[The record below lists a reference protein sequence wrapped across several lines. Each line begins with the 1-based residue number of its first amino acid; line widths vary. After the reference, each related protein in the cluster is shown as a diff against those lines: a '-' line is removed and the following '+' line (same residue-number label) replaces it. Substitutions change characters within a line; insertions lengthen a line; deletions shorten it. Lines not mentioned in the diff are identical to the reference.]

1 MTRKSVIGLIAL
13 PTFIARL
20 QMPARRGARGAEPA
34 SVPATVTIAPLGSV
48 SRRIGAPSAE
58 ICARSRP
65 LSPRSGTN
73 ALSTAS
79 VRYAVDVALG
89 SVIEAA
95 IADAAGATAV
105 LSPPQFADVGRA
117 VAMDHDQPI
126 AMSSTNTLDSTLNA
140 RSLRVE
146 SPARWYQRDGR
157 GGTRIA
163 QSDILRRFAQDPSRL
178 SLFSGSVHRMDW
190 FRELYHLLSDLP
202 TLIKWGGYVGLTT
215 IVFTETGLLVGFFLP
230 GDSLLVTAGLLASQ
244 GFLNVYVMGALLTVA
259 AIAGDSVGYS
269 IGRAAGPR
277 LFRREDS
284 FFFNKKHLYRAHDF
298 YLRHGGKTIVIAR
311 FVPILR
317 TFAPVVAGAADMP
330 YRRFIFF
337 NIAGG
342 IGWIWSMLM
351 VGYVLG
357 RYIPGI
363 EKRIEWVIVAVIGL
377 SLVPILVEY
386 LKSRKKNVT
395 SD

>member
-1 MTRKSVIGLIAL
+1 
-13 PTFIARL
+13 
-20 QMPARRGARGAEPA
+20 
-34 SVPATVTIAPLGSV
+34 
-48 SRRIGAPSAE
+48 
-58 ICARSRP
+58 
-65 LSPRSGTN
+65 
-73 ALSTAS
+73 
-79 VRYAVDVALG
+79 
-89 SVIEAA
+89 
-95 IADAAGATAV
+95 
-105 LSPPQFADVGRA
+105 
-117 VAMDHDQPI
+117 
-126 AMSSTNTLDSTLNA
+126 
-140 RSLRVE
+140 
-146 SPARWYQRDGR
+146 
-157 GGTRIA
+157 
-163 QSDILRRFAQDPSRL
+163 
-178 SLFSGSVHRMDW
+178 MDW

-244 GFLNVYVMGALLTVA
+244 GFLNVYAMGALLTVA

-330 YRRFIFF
+330 YRRFILF
-337 NIAGG
+337 NVIGG
-342 IGWIWSMLM
+342 IGWIWSMLLT
-351 VGYVLG
+351 GYVLG

-363 EKRIEWVIVAVIGL
+363 EKHIELVIVAVIGL

>member
-1 MTRKSVIGLIAL
+1 
-13 PTFIARL
+13 
-20 QMPARRGARGAEPA
+20 
-34 SVPATVTIAPLGSV
+34 
-48 SRRIGAPSAE
+48 
-58 ICARSRP
+58 
-65 LSPRSGTN
+65 
-73 ALSTAS
+73 
-79 VRYAVDVALG
+79 
-89 SVIEAA
+89 
-95 IADAAGATAV
+95 
-105 LSPPQFADVGRA
+105 
-117 VAMDHDQPI
+117 
-126 AMSSTNTLDSTLNA
+126 
-140 RSLRVE
+140 
-146 SPARWYQRDGR
+146 
-157 GGTRIA
+157 
-163 QSDILRRFAQDPSRL
+163 
-178 SLFSGSVHRMDW
+178 MDW

-202 TLIKWGGYVGLTT
+202 ALIKWGGYVGLTG

-277 LFRREDS
+277 LFKREDS
-284 FFFNKKHLYRAHDF
+284 FFFNKKHLHRAHDF

-330 YRRFIFF
+330 YGRFILF
-337 NIAGG
+337 NVLGG

-363 EKRIEWVIVAVIGL
+363 EHNIDLVIIAVIAL

-386 LKSRKKNVT
+386 LKSRGRAKEIERVT
-395 SD
+395 GVDDKLPPADPFVAP

>member
-1 MTRKSVIGLIAL
+1 
-13 PTFIARL
+13 
-20 QMPARRGARGAEPA
+20 
-34 SVPATVTIAPLGSV
+34 
-48 SRRIGAPSAE
+48 
-58 ICARSRP
+58 
-65 LSPRSGTN
+65 
-73 ALSTAS
+73 
-79 VRYAVDVALG
+79 
-89 SVIEAA
+89 
-95 IADAAGATAV
+95 
-105 LSPPQFADVGRA
+105 
-117 VAMDHDQPI
+117 
-126 AMSSTNTLDSTLNA
+126 
-140 RSLRVE
+140 
-146 SPARWYQRDGR
+146 
-157 GGTRIA
+157 
-163 QSDILRRFAQDPSRL
+163 
-178 SLFSGSVHRMDW
+178 MDW

-202 TLIKWGGYVGLTT
+202 SLIKWGGYVGLTA

-244 GFLNVYVMGALLTVA
+244 GFLNVYAMGALLTVA

-277 LFRREDS
+277 LFKREDS

-330 YRRFIFF
+330 YHRFILF
-337 NIAGG
+337 NVVGG

-363 EKRIEWVIVAVIGL
+363 EHNIDLVIIAVIAL
-377 SLVPILVEY
+377 SLVPILIEY
-386 LKSRKKNVT
+386 LKSRKKTVT

>member
-1 MTRKSVIGLIAL
+1 
-13 PTFIARL
+13 
-20 QMPARRGARGAEPA
+20 
-34 SVPATVTIAPLGSV
+34 
-48 SRRIGAPSAE
+48 
-58 ICARSRP
+58 
-65 LSPRSGTN
+65 
-73 ALSTAS
+73 
-79 VRYAVDVALG
+79 
-89 SVIEAA
+89 
-95 IADAAGATAV
+95 
-105 LSPPQFADVGRA
+105 
-117 VAMDHDQPI
+117 
-126 AMSSTNTLDSTLNA
+126 
-140 RSLRVE
+140 
-146 SPARWYQRDGR
+146 
-157 GGTRIA
+157 
-163 QSDILRRFAQDPSRL
+163 
-178 SLFSGSVHRMDW
+178 MDW

-202 TLIKWGGYVGLTT
+202 SLIKWGGYVGLTA

-244 GFLNVYVMGALLTVA
+244 GFLNVYAMGGLLTVA

-277 LFRREDS
+277 LFKREDS

-298 YLRHGGKTIVIAR
+298 YLRHGGKTIIIAR

-330 YRRFIFF
+330 YRRFILF
-337 NIAGG
+337 NVLGG

-363 EKRIEWVIVAVIGL
+363 ERNIDLVIIAVIAL
-377 SLVPILVEY
+377 SLVPILIEY
-386 LKSRKKNVT
+386 LKSRKKTVT

>member
-1 MTRKSVIGLIAL
+1 
-13 PTFIARL
+13 
-20 QMPARRGARGAEPA
+20 
-34 SVPATVTIAPLGSV
+34 
-48 SRRIGAPSAE
+48 
-58 ICARSRP
+58 
-65 LSPRSGTN
+65 
-73 ALSTAS
+73 
-79 VRYAVDVALG
+79 
-89 SVIEAA
+89 
-95 IADAAGATAV
+95 
-105 LSPPQFADVGRA
+105 
-117 VAMDHDQPI
+117 
-126 AMSSTNTLDSTLNA
+126 
-140 RSLRVE
+140 
-146 SPARWYQRDGR
+146 
-157 GGTRIA
+157 
-163 QSDILRRFAQDPSRL
+163 
-178 SLFSGSVHRMDW
+178 MDW

-202 TLIKWGGYVGLTT
+202 SLIKWGGYVGLTA

-277 LFRREDS
+277 LFKREDS
-284 FFFNKKHLYRAHDF
+284 FFFNKKHLYRAHEF

-330 YRRFIFF
+330 YHRFILF
-337 NIAGG
+337 NVLGG

-363 EKRIEWVIVAVIGL
+363 EHNIDLVIIAVIAL
-377 SLVPILVEY
+377 SLVPILIEY
-386 LKSRKKNVT
+386 LKSRSRAKPAERVT
-395 SD
+395 GVDEKLPPADPFVAP

>member
-1 MTRKSVIGLIAL
+1 
-13 PTFIARL
+13 
-20 QMPARRGARGAEPA
+20 
-34 SVPATVTIAPLGSV
+34 
-48 SRRIGAPSAE
+48 
-58 ICARSRP
+58 
-65 LSPRSGTN
+65 
-73 ALSTAS
+73 
-79 VRYAVDVALG
+79 
-89 SVIEAA
+89 
-95 IADAAGATAV
+95 
-105 LSPPQFADVGRA
+105 
-117 VAMDHDQPI
+117 
-126 AMSSTNTLDSTLNA
+126 
-140 RSLRVE
+140 
-146 SPARWYQRDGR
+146 
-157 GGTRIA
+157 
-163 QSDILRRFAQDPSRL
+163 
-178 SLFSGSVHRMDW
+178 MDW

-202 TLIKWGGYVGLTT
+202 TLIKWGGYVGLTA

-244 GFLNVYVMGALLTVA
+244 GFLNVYTMGALLTVA

-363 EKRIEWVIVAVIGL
+363 EKRIDLVIIAVIGL
-377 SLVPILVEY
+377 SLVPILIEY
-386 LKSRKKNVT
+386 LKSRRKEVT
-395 SD
+395 SH

>member
-1 MTRKSVIGLIAL
+1 
-13 PTFIARL
+13 
-20 QMPARRGARGAEPA
+20 
-34 SVPATVTIAPLGSV
+34 
-48 SRRIGAPSAE
+48 
-58 ICARSRP
+58 
-65 LSPRSGTN
+65 
-73 ALSTAS
+73 
-79 VRYAVDVALG
+79 
-89 SVIEAA
+89 
-95 IADAAGATAV
+95 
-105 LSPPQFADVGRA
+105 
-117 VAMDHDQPI
+117 
-126 AMSSTNTLDSTLNA
+126 
-140 RSLRVE
+140 
-146 SPARWYQRDGR
+146 
-157 GGTRIA
+157 
-163 QSDILRRFAQDPSRL
+163 
-178 SLFSGSVHRMDW
+178 MDW

-244 GFLNVYVMGALLTVA
+244 GFLNVYIMGALLTVA

-377 SLVPILVEY
+377 SLVPILIEY

>member
-1 MTRKSVIGLIAL
+1 
-13 PTFIARL
+13 
-20 QMPARRGARGAEPA
+20 
-34 SVPATVTIAPLGSV
+34 
-48 SRRIGAPSAE
+48 
-58 ICARSRP
+58 
-65 LSPRSGTN
+65 
-73 ALSTAS
+73 
-79 VRYAVDVALG
+79 
-89 SVIEAA
+89 
-95 IADAAGATAV
+95 
-105 LSPPQFADVGRA
+105 
-117 VAMDHDQPI
+117 
-126 AMSSTNTLDSTLNA
+126 
-140 RSLRVE
+140 
-146 SPARWYQRDGR
+146 
-157 GGTRIA
+157 
-163 QSDILRRFAQDPSRL
+163 
-178 SLFSGSVHRMDW
+178 MDW

-202 TLIKWGGYVGLTT
+202 ALIKWGGYVGLTA

-277 LFRREDS
+277 LFKREDS

-317 TFAPVVAGAADMP
+317 TFAPVVAGAAEMP
-330 YRRFIFF
+330 YHRFILF
-337 NIAGG
+337 NVLGG

-363 EKRIEWVIVAVIGL
+363 EHNIDLVIIAVIAL

-386 LKSRKKNVT
+386 LKSRGRAKDAEGTTAADDKLPPADPFVAP
-395 SD
+395 

>member
-1 MTRKSVIGLIAL
+1 
-13 PTFIARL
+13 
-20 QMPARRGARGAEPA
+20 
-34 SVPATVTIAPLGSV
+34 
-48 SRRIGAPSAE
+48 
-58 ICARSRP
+58 
-65 LSPRSGTN
+65 
-73 ALSTAS
+73 
-79 VRYAVDVALG
+79 
-89 SVIEAA
+89 
-95 IADAAGATAV
+95 
-105 LSPPQFADVGRA
+105 
-117 VAMDHDQPI
+117 
-126 AMSSTNTLDSTLNA
+126 
-140 RSLRVE
+140 
-146 SPARWYQRDGR
+146 
-157 GGTRIA
+157 
-163 QSDILRRFAQDPSRL
+163 
-178 SLFSGSVHRMDW
+178 MDW
-190 FRELYHLLSDLP
+190 LSDLYHFLSDLP
-202 TLIKWGGYVGLTT
+202 ALIKWGGYVGLTA

-244 GFLNVYVMGALLTVA
+244 GFLNVYVMGGLLTVA

-269 IGRAAGPR
+269 IGKAAGPR
-277 LFRREDS
+277 LFKREDS

-377 SLVPILVEY
+377 SLVPILIEY
-386 LKSRKKNVT
+386 LKSKKKKEVT

>member
-1 MTRKSVIGLIAL
+1 
-13 PTFIARL
+13 
-20 QMPARRGARGAEPA
+20 
-34 SVPATVTIAPLGSV
+34 
-48 SRRIGAPSAE
+48 
-58 ICARSRP
+58 
-65 LSPRSGTN
+65 
-73 ALSTAS
+73 
-79 VRYAVDVALG
+79 
-89 SVIEAA
+89 
-95 IADAAGATAV
+95 
-105 LSPPQFADVGRA
+105 
-117 VAMDHDQPI
+117 
-126 AMSSTNTLDSTLNA
+126 
-140 RSLRVE
+140 
-146 SPARWYQRDGR
+146 
-157 GGTRIA
+157 
-163 QSDILRRFAQDPSRL
+163 
-178 SLFSGSVHRMDW
+178 MDW
-190 FRELYHLLSDLP
+190 FSELYHLLSDLP

-244 GFLNVYVMGALLTVA
+244 GFLNVYAMGALLTVA

-337 NIAGG
+337 NIVGG
-342 IGWIWSMLM
+342 IGWIWTMLM

-386 LKSRKKNVT
+386 LKSRRKKVT
-395 SD
+395 GD

>member
-1 MTRKSVIGLIAL
+1 
-13 PTFIARL
+13 
-20 QMPARRGARGAEPA
+20 
-34 SVPATVTIAPLGSV
+34 
-48 SRRIGAPSAE
+48 
-58 ICARSRP
+58 
-65 LSPRSGTN
+65 
-73 ALSTAS
+73 
-79 VRYAVDVALG
+79 
-89 SVIEAA
+89 
-95 IADAAGATAV
+95 
-105 LSPPQFADVGRA
+105 
-117 VAMDHDQPI
+117 
-126 AMSSTNTLDSTLNA
+126 
-140 RSLRVE
+140 
-146 SPARWYQRDGR
+146 
-157 GGTRIA
+157 
-163 QSDILRRFAQDPSRL
+163 
-178 SLFSGSVHRMDW
+178 MDW

-244 GFLNVYVMGALLTVA
+244 GFLNVYAMGALLTVA

-363 EKRIEWVIVAVIGL
+363 EKNVEWVIMAVIGL

-386 LKSRKKNVT
+386 LKSRRKKVT

>member
-1 MTRKSVIGLIAL
+1 
-13 PTFIARL
+13 
-20 QMPARRGARGAEPA
+20 
-34 SVPATVTIAPLGSV
+34 
-48 SRRIGAPSAE
+48 
-58 ICARSRP
+58 
-65 LSPRSGTN
+65 
-73 ALSTAS
+73 
-79 VRYAVDVALG
+79 VDVAFG

-95 IADAAGATAV
+95 IADAAGATNV
-105 LSPPQFADVGRA
+105 LSPPFAAVGRA

-126 AMSSTNTLDSTLNA
+126 AMSRTNTLDSTLNA

-163 QSDILRRFAQDPSRL
+163 QSDILRGFVQEPGRV
-178 SLFSGSVHRMDW
+178 SLTSGTTHRMDW

-215 IVFTETGLLVGFFLP
+215 IVFTETGLLIGFFLP

-277 LFRREDS
+277 LFKREDS

-342 IGWIWSMLM
+342 VLWIWSMLM
-351 VGYVLG
+351 IGYVLG

-363 EKRIEWVIVAVIGL
+363 EHNIDLVIIAVIAL
-377 SLVPILVEY
+377 SLVPILIEY
-386 LKSRKKNVT
+386 LKSRKKAVT
-395 SD
+395 SDS

>member
-1 MTRKSVIGLIAL
+1 
-13 PTFIARL
+13 
-20 QMPARRGARGAEPA
+20 
-34 SVPATVTIAPLGSV
+34 
-48 SRRIGAPSAE
+48 
-58 ICARSRP
+58 
-65 LSPRSGTN
+65 
-73 ALSTAS
+73 
-79 VRYAVDVALG
+79 
-89 SVIEAA
+89 
-95 IADAAGATAV
+95 
-105 LSPPQFADVGRA
+105 
-117 VAMDHDQPI
+117 
-126 AMSSTNTLDSTLNA
+126 
-140 RSLRVE
+140 
-146 SPARWYQRDGR
+146 
-157 GGTRIA
+157 
-163 QSDILRRFAQDPSRL
+163 
-178 SLFSGSVHRMDW
+178 MDW
-190 FRELYHLLSDLP
+190 LSDLYHFLSDLP
-202 TLIKWGGYVGLTT
+202 ALIKWGGYVGLTA

-244 GFLNVYVMGALLTVA
+244 GFLNVYVMGGLLTVA

-277 LFRREDS
+277 LFKREDS

-363 EKRIEWVIVAVIGL
+363 EKRIEIVIFTVIGL
-377 SLVPILVEY
+377 SLVPILIEY
-386 LKSRKKNVT
+386 VKSKKKEVA

>member
-1 MTRKSVIGLIAL
+1 
-13 PTFIARL
+13 
-20 QMPARRGARGAEPA
+20 
-34 SVPATVTIAPLGSV
+34 
-48 SRRIGAPSAE
+48 
-58 ICARSRP
+58 
-65 LSPRSGTN
+65 
-73 ALSTAS
+73 
-79 VRYAVDVALG
+79 
-89 SVIEAA
+89 
-95 IADAAGATAV
+95 
-105 LSPPQFADVGRA
+105 
-117 VAMDHDQPI
+117 
-126 AMSSTNTLDSTLNA
+126 
-140 RSLRVE
+140 
-146 SPARWYQRDGR
+146 
-157 GGTRIA
+157 
-163 QSDILRRFAQDPSRL
+163 
-178 SLFSGSVHRMDW
+178 MDW
-190 FRELYHLLSDLP
+190 LTDLYHFLSDLP
-202 TLIKWGGYVGLTT
+202 ALIKWGGYVGLTA

-259 AIAGDSVGYS
+259 AIVGDSVGYS
-269 IGRAAGPR
+269 IGKAAGPR
-277 LFRREDS
+277 LFKREDS
-284 FFFNKKHLYRAHDF
+284 FFFNKKHLYRAHNF

-342 IGWIWSMLM
+342 MLWIWSMLM

-363 EKRIEWVIVAVIGL
+363 EHHIELVIFAVIGL

-386 LKSRKKNVT
+386 LKSRKREVT

>member
-1 MTRKSVIGLIAL
+1 
-13 PTFIARL
+13 
-20 QMPARRGARGAEPA
+20 
-34 SVPATVTIAPLGSV
+34 
-48 SRRIGAPSAE
+48 
-58 ICARSRP
+58 
-65 LSPRSGTN
+65 
-73 ALSTAS
+73 
-79 VRYAVDVALG
+79 
-89 SVIEAA
+89 
-95 IADAAGATAV
+95 
-105 LSPPQFADVGRA
+105 
-117 VAMDHDQPI
+117 
-126 AMSSTNTLDSTLNA
+126 
-140 RSLRVE
+140 
-146 SPARWYQRDGR
+146 
-157 GGTRIA
+157 
-163 QSDILRRFAQDPSRL
+163 
-178 SLFSGSVHRMDW
+178 MDW

>member
-1 MTRKSVIGLIAL
+1 
-13 PTFIARL
+13 
-20 QMPARRGARGAEPA
+20 
-34 SVPATVTIAPLGSV
+34 
-48 SRRIGAPSAE
+48 
-58 ICARSRP
+58 
-65 LSPRSGTN
+65 
-73 ALSTAS
+73 
-79 VRYAVDVALG
+79 
-89 SVIEAA
+89 
-95 IADAAGATAV
+95 
-105 LSPPQFADVGRA
+105 
-117 VAMDHDQPI
+117 
-126 AMSSTNTLDSTLNA
+126 
-140 RSLRVE
+140 
-146 SPARWYQRDGR
+146 
-157 GGTRIA
+157 
-163 QSDILRRFAQDPSRL
+163 
-178 SLFSGSVHRMDW
+178 MDW

-202 TLIKWGGYVGLTT
+202 SLIKWGGYVGLTA

-244 GFLNVYVMGALLTVA
+244 GFLNVYAMGALLTVA

-277 LFRREDS
+277 LFKREDS

-330 YRRFIFF
+330 YRRFILF
-337 NIAGG
+337 NVLGG

-363 EKRIEWVIVAVIGL
+363 EHNIDLVIIGVIAL

-386 LKSRKKNVT
+386 LKSRKKTVT